1 MNTRRMYR
9 SRYDKQLAG
18 VAGGMAEY
26 LELDPTLVRVLWI
39 LSVFLGGFTILLYI
53 ILAFIMPLAPVGP
66 VAGGRGP
73 AWAPGGPWTPTGAP
87 VPGGTPVTGTAG
99 TPGNEA
105 GSEGGDAGATAD
117 ESPTQGWDAGQAGWA
132 DPAWTGGQGWAA
144 QAQGSEPATEQ
155 RRGAGAAVY
164 AGVLLVVFGA
174 IALAD
179 SVIPGLAAVSLW
191 PALLVALGAA
201 LLVGSMRRTADGETP

>member
-1 MNTRRMYR
+1 MNTRRLYR

-26 LELDPTLVRVLWI
+26 LELDPTLVRILWI
-39 LSVFLGGFTILLYI
+39 LSVFLGGFTILLYV

-73 AWAPGGPWTPTGAP
+73 SWAPGNEGEDA
-87 VPGGTPVTGTAG
+87 AG
-99 TPGNEA
+99 T
-105 GSEGGDAGATAD
+105 TAD
-117 ESPTQGWDAGQAGWA
+117 ASPTQEWDAGQAGWA
-132 DPAWTGGQGWAA
+132 DPAWTSTQGWAA
-144 QAQGSEPATEQ
+144 QSPGPESTADR

-164 AGVLLVVFGA
+164 VGVLLIVFGA

-179 SVIPGLAAVSLW
+179 SVIPGLAAVNLG

-201 LLVGSMRRTADGETP
+201 LLVGSMRRTADGGGGTP